1 MARYAASE
9 GSASPQD
16 ILILKAVRFP
26 HNLQDAWPSVMA
38 LLHEFNST
46 FFGFLE

>member
-16 ILILKAVRFP
+16 ILILKAIGFP
-26 HNLQDAWPSVMA
+26 HNLQDAWPTVIA

-46 FFGFLE
+46 FSGFLE